1 MSQKRSTPINP
12 KEDAPPATQPT
23 PGPSSRPPTT
33 PLPQTRTIPPLTT
46 HSIDNLPH
54 FFSESNQAPLGD
66 ATKQPEPVPSMSAH
80 DFLDPDILSSD
91 STDSL
96 REQLHLVNQRIDDV
110 HRTLRTK
117 DEHAESPLCGSPFV

>member
-1 MSQKRSTPINP
+1 MLQVIIPYIPQLTP
-12 KEDAPPATQPT
+12 Q
-23 PGPSSRPPTT
+23 PSSRPPTT
-33 PLPQTRTIPPLTT
+33 PLPQTRTIPPLNEPPLTT

-54 FFSESNQAPLGD
+54 FFSESDQAPLGD